1 MNLRIM
7 TPEELEKAYG
17 TDLREAFPPAELKPL
32 SAMERMRE
40 RGVYDP
46 WGLFDEGGEALGYAL
61 LWKHSEGRCI
71 LLDYLCVP
79 RTRRGGGIGGRLLA
93 LMREKYPAD
102 TVFLGESEA
111 PGGDPAADALIL
123 RRLDFYRRNGA
134 ALLGYDTA
142 LFGVH
147 FKTICWADPLP
158 EETELLRRHQE
169 IYLSQFGRERYDRYI
184 QIPLAPGE
192 APRPVSDWTE
202 E

>member
-1 MNLRIM
+1 M
-7 TPEELEKAYG
+7 TRAARRWDTPCCG
-17 TDLREAFPPAELKPL
+17 
-32 SAMERMRE
+32 S
-40 RGVYDP
+40 
-46 WGLFDEGGEALGYAL
+46 
-61 LWKHSEGRCI
+61 
-71 LLDYLCVP
+71 
-79 RTRRGGGIGGRLLA
+79 TRRGGASCWTTCASPGR
-93 LMREKYPAD
+93 
-102 TVFLGESEA
+102 G
-111 PGGDPAADALIL
+111 
-123 RRLDFYRRNGA
+123 GA